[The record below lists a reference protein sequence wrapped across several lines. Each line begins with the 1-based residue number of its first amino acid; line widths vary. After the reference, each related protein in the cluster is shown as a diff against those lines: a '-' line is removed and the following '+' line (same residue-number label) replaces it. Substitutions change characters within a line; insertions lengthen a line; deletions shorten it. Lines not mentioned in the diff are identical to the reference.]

1 MYAGPTAGIGAAGA
15 ALAAGAAP
23 KNIAPATAPAPTAL
37 AAKRRAEESEND
49 IRLLLRH
56 LVTDTENAK
65 A

>member
-1 MYAGPTAGIGAAGA
+1 M
-15 ALAAGAAP
+15 AAGAAP

>member
-15 ALAAGAAP
+15 TLAAGAAP